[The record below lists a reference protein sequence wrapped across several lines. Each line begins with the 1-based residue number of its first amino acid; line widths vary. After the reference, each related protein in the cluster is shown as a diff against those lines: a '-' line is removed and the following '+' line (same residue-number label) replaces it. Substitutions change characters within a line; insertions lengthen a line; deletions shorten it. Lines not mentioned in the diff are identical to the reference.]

1 MICCSQQKLVRR
13 TASGNYL
20 KRTLKPIA
28 EKASIPDFTYQ
39 TFDGRSQPSSSGT
52 ARRRTPRISS
62 AIPNS
67 KMTGWYMKQI
77 PETVRGAVERMD
89 ADICRVDTTK
99 PPENGMLL
107 Q

>member
-1 MICCSQQKLVRR
+1 
-13 TASGNYL
+13 
-20 KRTLKPIA
+20 
-28 EKASIPDFTYQ
+28 
-39 TFDGRSQPSSSGT
+39 
-52 ARRRTPRISS
+52 
-62 AIPNS
+62 
-67 KMTGWYMKQI
+67 MTGWYMKQI